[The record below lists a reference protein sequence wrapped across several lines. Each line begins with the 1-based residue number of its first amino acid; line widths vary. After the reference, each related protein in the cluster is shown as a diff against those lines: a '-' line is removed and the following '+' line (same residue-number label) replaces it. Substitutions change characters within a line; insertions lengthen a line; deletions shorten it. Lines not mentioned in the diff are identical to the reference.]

1 MVNLFL
7 FLSGENETIPASECL
22 AILDSERI
30 PYSGVERL
38 DQALLVKTDER
49 ACETI
54 AKRAAMAYSCCRLL
68 YRARVDEFNIEDIN
82 VGSFGIEPGKKF
94 AVRVRRVKEYSE
106 HLRVLELEKEIG
118 LELINKFPDGV
129 RVDLKNPDYTF
140 FGLIT
145 SDEFLFGPIISQVN
159 RRAFGRRKGRNRPYF
174 YPGVIEPRLA
184 RAMVNLCRVTT
195 EDVFLDPF
203 SGTGGILIE
212 AGLLGC
218 SVVGMDLDMKMVSG
232 SIRNLRHFIA
242 ENYSVILGDARKP
255 PLSYAG
261 GIATDPP
268 YGISASTKGEK
279 VERLITEFMENTSD
293 VLKAGGYLCL
303 ACPST
308 VSARDLE
315 DISKLD
321 LYERHSMYIHR
332 SLTRQIL
339 VFRK

>member
-1 MVNLFL
+1 MPNLLL

-22 AILDSERI
+22 AILDSEGI
-30 PYSGVERL
+30 PYSNVERL
-38 DQALLVKTDER
+38 DQALLVTTDDR
-49 ACETI
+49 ACEAI
-54 AKRAAMAYSCCRLL
+54 SRRAAMAYFCCRLL
-68 YRARVDEFNIEDIN
+68 YRARADEFDAEDIN
-82 VGSFGIEPGKKF
+82 AGSFGIEPGKKF

-106 HLRVLELEKEIG
+106 NLRVLELEKQIG
-118 LELINKFPDGV
+118 LELINQFPDGV
-129 RVDLKNPDYTF
+129 HVDLKNPDYTF

-145 SDEFLFGPIISQVN
+145 SDEFLFGLIIGQVN
-159 RRAFGRRKGRNRPYF
+159 RKGFGRRKGRNRPYF

-184 RAMVNLCRVTT
+184 RAMVNLSRVTA

-203 SGTGGILIE
+203 SGTGGLLIE

-218 SVVGMDLDMKMVSG
+218 SVVGTDLDMKMVRG
-232 SIRNLRHFIA
+232 SIRNLKHFIA
-242 ENYSVILGDARKP
+242 DNYSVILGDARRL
-255 PLSYAG
+255 PLSCVG

-279 VERLITEFMENTSD
+279 VEKLITEFMENTSD
-293 VLKAGGYLCL
+293 VLKVDGYLCL

-308 VSARDLE
+308 VSALDLE

-321 LYERHSMYIHR
+321 LYERHTMYIHR